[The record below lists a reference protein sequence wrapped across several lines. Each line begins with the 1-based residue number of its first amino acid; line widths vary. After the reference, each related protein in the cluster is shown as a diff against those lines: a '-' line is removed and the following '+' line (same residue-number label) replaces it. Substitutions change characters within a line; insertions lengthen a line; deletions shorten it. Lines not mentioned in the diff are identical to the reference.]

1 MSHVTENILTLFRS
15 TVLFCNT
22 FEREREK
29 KNVMHVIFLS
39 HTVQSVRGHEKMEEL
54 VLNLN
59 NFFGTNWCF
68 FTIQEFSIHLFFF
81 FATHPHISQKKK
93 KPSTICAMV
102 NRAPSR
108 VARGRD
114 WTCRFVPSTG
124 ILCQDGGYFPPDLTS
139 SAPYVDIAAPPH
151 RDPLADLFDSGS
163 SLWHSPFTEKP
174 FDCGNSASLGS
185 AHHRAQFHVSAHRD
199 DLCSG
204 SSLCGAA
211 VDLNKWMPVIVS
223 FCATE
228 FILHKRLTLLAL
240 RLPFQVRFHWFAAH
254 LTFSA
259 AVSTPKSAAPGQMG
273 TPSAQMWPT
282 ISFPSD
288 LSPRESICQTGL
300 GPPRLCGLS
309 LLCRTVPHR
318 ATDAC
323 GSYLD
328 TYCDR

>member
-1 MSHVTENILTLFRS
+1 
-15 TVLFCNT
+15 
-22 FEREREK
+22 
-29 KNVMHVIFLS
+29 MHVIFFVA
-39 HTVQSVRGHEKMEEL
+39 HCTVCAWTRKDERIGAEL
-54 VLNLN
+54 EQLFWHQLVFLHQPRILNPP
-59 NFFGTNWCF
+59 
-68 FTIQEFSIHLFFF
+68 FF
-81 FATHPHISQKKK
+81 FAQHNLISLKK

-174 FDCGNSASLGS
+174 CDCGNSASLGS

-228 FILHKRLTLLAL
+228 FIFHKMLTLLAL
-240 RLPFQVRFHWFAAH
+240 RLPFQVRFRWFAAH

-288 LSPRESICQTGL
+288 LSPRESICQTRL

-323 GSYLD
+323 GSYPSRIVTD
-328 TYCDR
+328 DR